1 METFALSASG
11 TPTLRVGIDVPLGS
25 EGVPVPGPTRSVGVP
40 DARSVGDTTLKP
52 NI

>member
-1 METFALSASG
+1 
-11 TPTLRVGIDVPLGS
+11 
-25 EGVPVPGPTRSVGVP
+25 VPVPGPTRSVGVP